1 MTENIEKITENNK
14 RLTACFLL
22 VDNVIYSLGL
32 NVTESRKDKGKWA
45 FYRGSALVKIEV
57 YHSKPNNED
66 YIHICSP
73 LMKIP
78 KQNTEKFY
86 RRLLE
91 INNKLFQVSFSIK
104 EGNAVLRVIRE
115 CSLLDAKEIENMIQ
129 RVGYYADEYDDILKQ
144 EFPDEK

>member
-1 MTENIEKITENNK
+1 MTENIEKLTEHNHK
-14 RLTACFLL
+14 LAPIYLL

-32 NVTESRKDKGKWA
+32 NVTESRRDKGKWA

-66 YIHICSP
+66 YFHIYSP
-73 LMKIP
+73 IMKIP

-86 RRLLE
+86 KRLLE

-115 CSLLDAKEIENMIQ
+115 CSGLDAKEIENMIQ
-129 RVGYYADEYDDILKQ
+129 RVGYYADEYDDMLKQ
-144 EFPDEK
+144 EFPKAE

>member
-1 MTENIEKITENNK
+1 MTENTKKIMDNSKTNSYYS
-14 RLTACFLL
+14 L
-22 VDNVIYSLGL
+22 VDSVIFSLGL
-32 NVTESRKDKGKWA
+32 NVTESRKDKGKWS

-73 LMKIP
+73 IMKIP
-78 KQNTEKFY
+78 KHNAEKFY
-86 RRLLE
+86 KRLLE

-115 CSLLDAKEIENMIQ
+115 CSGLDAREIENMIQ
-129 RVGYYADEYDDILKQ
+129 RVGYYADEYDDLLKM
-144 EFPDEK
+144 EFAD